1 MNRKDHISTSGGK
14 GVEPPIDPIYK
25 LVGVQYSRSVAR
37 YFVKQVGVKRMQ
49 QYTEMRSQ
57 AARYQIIRAAKKPFY
72 AAQKGKH
79 LYRMVNKKGHANNG
93 TIYVR
98 I

>member
-1 MNRKDHISTSGGK
+1 MNGKYHTSTSGVK

-25 LVGVQYSRSVAR
+25 LVGVQYRRNVAR
-37 YFVKQVGVKRMQ
+37 YFVKQVGYKRMQ
-49 QYTEMRSQ
+49 QYTERRMQ
-57 AARYQIIRAAKKPFY
+57 ETRYLVNHAAKMPQP

-79 LYRMVNKKGHANNG
+79 LYRMVNKKGHASNG

>member
-1 MNRKDHISTSGGK
+1 MNGKNHTSTSGVK

-25 LVGVQYSRSVAR
+25 LVGVQYRRSIAR
-37 YFVKQVGVKRMQ
+37 YFVKQVGAKRMQ
-49 QYTEMRSQ
+49 QYTEMRAQ
-57 AARYQIIRAAKKPFY
+57 AARYQVNRTAKKPFY

-79 LYRMVNKKGHANNG
+79 LYRMVNKKGHASNG